1 VERRRLVIAAIFKNI
16 DFSQKETL
24 VWKCKLELPL
34 SVVISFKHYR
44 NDWGLLDSS
53 TLAIYIY
60 QPRTDVNTTILITV
74 HCVVVVITY
83 ILIDNGVN

>member
-34 SVVISFKHYR
+34 SVVISFKHCKNNWRPARQLHIGNLY
-44 NDWGLLDSS
+44 LS
-53 TLAIYIY
+53 TS
-60 QPRTDVNTTILITV
+60 N
-74 HCVVVVITY
+74 
-83 ILIDNGVN
+83 